1 MAAKRMTEL
10 ARVYWAK
17 DEIPEMISR
26 ALRQMARELL
36 LAQSSDWAFL
46 MKTGTARTYATK
58 RTKDHLLRFTRLY
71 DQVRAEDID
80 ERFLANCEWRDNI
93 FPKLDWRYYA

>member
-1 MAAKRMTEL
+1 MATKRMTET
-10 ARVYWAK
+10 ARLYWAK
-17 DEIPEMISR
+17 DDISELTHR

-71 DQVRAEDID
+71 DQVRAAHID
-80 ERFLANCEWRDNI
+80 ETFLANCEWRDNI
-93 FPKLDWRYYA
+93 FPSLDWRYYA

>member
-1 MAAKRMTEL
+1 MAAKRMTEM
-10 ARVYWAK
+10 ARQFWAA
-17 DEIPEMISR
+17 DTIPPMIDR

-46 MKTGTARTYATK
+46 MKTGTARNYATK

-71 DQVRAEDID
+71 DQVRARQVE
-80 ERFLANCEWRDNI
+80 ETFLANCEWRDNL
-93 FPKLDWRYYA
+93 FSHLEWRYYA